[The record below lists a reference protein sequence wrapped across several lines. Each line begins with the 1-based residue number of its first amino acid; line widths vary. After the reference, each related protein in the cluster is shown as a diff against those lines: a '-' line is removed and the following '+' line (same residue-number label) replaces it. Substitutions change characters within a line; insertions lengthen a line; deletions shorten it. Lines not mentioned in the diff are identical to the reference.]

1 VFTLIFSIVFGLA
14 LSFFALQNTN
24 RVTITLA
31 NIPFSDVPLWVI
43 IVISVLVGL
52 IFASYFNVINIVTSA
67 LKLHNKDNAIKGA
80 DNEIQSLKNENKKLR
95 EENEE
100 LKTKKDSPL
109 VS

>member
-1 VFTLIFSIVFGLA
+1 MFTLIFAVVFGLA

-43 IVISVLVGL
+43 IVVSVLTGL

-67 LKLHNKDNAIKGA
+67 FRLRTKDNAIKGA
-80 DNEIQSLKNENKKLR
+80 DNEIRKLSDENKRLS
-95 EENEE
+95 EENER
-100 LKTKKDSPL
+100 LKVTKNNP
-109 VS
+109 